1 MFFTE
6 KAYFL
11 PVVSIFKKNN
21 YFYPKFGSARNLLQ
35 VLPNSFSMIKIAIC
49 DDHRLVRE
57 GIKALLFGE
66 NDIQLVGEAYNGKS
80 LLEMLRDTK
89 PDILLL
95 DIRLPDSN
103 GLQLI
108 PKVLELSP
116 HTRLLMLSAEME
128 EESIFESINLGAHG
142 FLHKDA
148 SGEEMLLALKTV
160 ADGDPYFGQ
169 RISHIIYKSYSRLIK
184 EPKVESRPII
194 SEREIEII
202 ELLGKGC
209 SCKEV
214 ANQLCISPRTVE
226 NHKNNILQKLSLK
239 NTIELLRY
247 AIKHN
252 IVRL

>member
-1 MFFTE
+1 MVRQGTTSR
-6 KAYFL
+6 YYL
-11 PVVSIFKKNN
+11 
-21 YFYPKFGSARNLLQ
+21 NL
-35 VLPNSFSMIKIAIC
+35 FSMIRVAIC

-57 GIKALLFGE
+57 GIKALLIGE
-66 NDIQLVGEAYNGKS
+66 NDIQIVGEAHNGKS
-80 LLEMLRDTK
+80 LLEMLQDTK

-108 PKVLELSP
+108 PRVLELSP
-116 HTRLLMLSAEME
+116 ATRLLMLSAEME
-128 EESIFESINLGAHG
+128 EESIFESVNLGAHG

-148 SGEEMLLALKTV
+148 SGDEMVLALKTV

-239 NTIELLRY
+239 NTIELLRF

>member
-1 MFFTE
+1 
-6 KAYFL
+6 
-11 PVVSIFKKNN
+11 
-21 YFYPKFGSARNLLQ
+21 
-35 VLPNSFSMIKIAIC
+35 MIKIAIC
-49 DDHRLVRE
+49 DDHKLIRE
-57 GIKALLFGE
+57 GVKALLFGE
-66 NDIQLVGEAYNGKS
+66 KDIKLVGEAFNGKS
-80 LLEMLRDTK
+80 LLELLNRLK
-89 PDILLL
+89 PDVLLL
-95 DIRLPDSN
+95 DIRMPDSN

-116 HTRLLMLSAEME
+116 ETRLLMLSAEME
-128 EESIFESINLGAHG
+128 EEAIFEAVNLGAQG

-148 SGEEMLLALKTV
+148 SGEEMVLAIRSV

-184 EPKVESRPII
+184 EPKIETKPVI

-202 ELLGKGC
+202 EMLGKGL

-214 ANQLCISPRTVE
+214 AAELNISPRTVE
-226 NHKNNILQKLSLK
+226 NHKNNILNKLSLK

-247 AIKHN
+247 AIKQN